1 MSVQVQNITK
11 TYGAQ
16 NAVDDISFTV
26 SEGEIVGFLG
36 PNGAGKTTTMKILTG
51 FIPQTKG
58 EAHVCNLN
66 VNEKPIESRKKIG
79 YLPEHNPLYL
89 DMYVKE
95 YLTFV
100 SKVHH
105 IKNSKS
111 RIAEII
117 DLTGLQIEQKKKI
130 GQLSKGYR
138 QRVGLASALVHNPE
152 VLILD
157 EPTTGLDPNQLA
169 EIRQLIKNLGK
180 NKTLIFSTHIMQEVE
195 AVCDRVIIIDK
206 GKIVADDSVAA
217 LQTRGTKNVYEI
229 EFLKPEENI
238 VAKLK
243 NIQGIDSVHQKTNQ
257 LYQCQS
263 SSDKDLRA
271 EIFNF
276 AVQNKETLIGLNRQ
290 ESSLEDV
297 FKKLTQQKSA

>member
-1 MSVQVQNITK
+1 MSVQIQNITK
-11 TYGAQ
+11 TYGTQ
-16 NAVDDISFTV
+16 HAVDNISFTV
-26 SEGEIVGFLG
+26 GEGEIVGFLG

-58 EAHVCNLN
+58 LAHVCNIN
-66 VNEKPIESRKKIG
+66 VSEQPIESRKKIG

-95 YLTFV
+95 YLSFV
-100 SKVHH
+100 GKVHH
-105 IKNSKS
+105 IKNIKN
-111 RIAEII
+111 RISEII

-138 QRVGLASALVHNPE
+138 QRVGLASALLHNPE

-169 EIRQLIKNLGK
+169 EIRQLIKNLGQ

-206 GKIVADDSVAA
+206 GKIVADDKVNA
-217 LQTRGTKNVYEI
+217 LQLKGTKNIYEV
-229 EFLKPEENI
+229 EFLHDKENI
-238 VAKLK
+238 LPKLK
-243 NIQGIDSVHQKTNQ
+243 NIQGIDTVHQNTHNI
-257 LYQCQS
+257 YQCQS
-263 SSDKDLRA
+263 SYDRDLRA

-276 AVQNKETLIGLNRQ
+276 AVQNELTLIGLSRK

-297 FKKLTQQKSA
+297 FKKLTQSNPN